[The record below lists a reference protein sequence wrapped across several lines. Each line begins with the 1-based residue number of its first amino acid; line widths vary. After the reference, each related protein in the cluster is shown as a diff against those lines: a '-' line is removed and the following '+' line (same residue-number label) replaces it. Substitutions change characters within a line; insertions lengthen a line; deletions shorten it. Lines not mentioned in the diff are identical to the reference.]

1 MMKILERSFKMNKN
15 NKLSAIICAILAAV
29 FYALNTPFSKVLLKN
44 ISPTFMAAFLY
55 LGAGIGVGFMYL
67 FQYKKEDSSMR
78 LSRKDLPYT
87 ILMVVLDVIAPI
99 FLMIGISIGSSA
111 NASLLGNFE
120 IVATSIIALVF
131 FKEDVSKNL
140 WIAIVFITLSS
151 IILSFEGQ
159 ESFRFSYGSLFVI
172 LATMSWGLENNC
184 TRKISNK
191 SSYQIVTIKGL
202 CSGIASLIISII
214 IGEKFPEIRY
224 TFYALL
230 LGYVAYG
237 LSIFLYVR
245 SQRDLGA
252 AKTSAYYAI
261 APFIGTFLCFL
272 VNGEA
277 LSASYFVG
285 LILMIVGT
293 VFVVV
298 DTCLI
303 KHTHLHTHTITHTHD
318 GYTHTHVLT
327 HEHEHKHFLNEDKQG
342 HNDFLSSEEHMRL
355 HKNNL

>member
-1 MMKILERSFKMNKN
+1 MNKN
-15 NKLSAIICAILAAV
+15 NKITAIICAILAAV

-120 IVATSIIALVF
+120 IVATSIIALVI

-224 TFYALL
+224 TFFALL

-293 VFVVV
+293 VFVVI

>member
-1 MMKILERSFKMNKN
+1 MKKN

-29 FYALNTPFSKVLLKN
+29 FYALNTPFSKVLLHN
-44 ISPTFMAAFLY
+44 VAPTFMAAFLY
-55 LGAGIGVGFMYL
+55 LGAGIGVGIMYL
-67 FQYKKEDSSMR
+67 FRYKNEDKDMR
-78 LSRKDLPYT
+78 LTKNDLTYT

-131 FKEDVSKNL
+131 FKEAVSKNL
-140 WIAIVFITLSS
+140 WTAIALITLSS
-151 IILSFEGQ
+151 IILSFEGKG
-159 ESFRFSYGSLFVI
+159 SFRFSYGSLFVI

-191 SSYQIVTIKGL
+191 STYEIVTIKGL
-202 CSGIASLIISII
+202 FSGLSSLIISII

-224 TFYALL
+224 TIYALL

-261 APFIGTFLCFL
+261 APFVGTFLSFL
-272 VNGEA
+272 INGEA
-277 LSASYFVG
+277 LSLSYFLG
-285 LILMIVGT
+285 LIFMIAGT
-293 VFVVV
+293 VFVVI

-303 KHTHLHTHTITHTHD
+303 KHTHLHTHTIRHTHD
-318 GYTHTHVLT
+318 GSTHTHVFT
-327 HEHEHKHFLNEDKQG
+327 HEHEHKHFLDEDG
-342 HNDFLSSEEHMRL
+342 RSHNAFLGSEEHMRL

>member
-1 MMKILERSFKMNKN
+1 MNKN
-15 NKLSAIICAILAAV
+15 NKITAIICAILAAV

-120 IVATSIIALVF
+120 IVATSIIALVI

-214 IGEKFPEIRY
+214 LGEKFPEIRY
-224 TFYALL
+224 TIYALL

-293 VFVVV
+293 VFVVI

-327 HEHEHKHFLNEDKQG
+327 HEHEHKHFLNEDKEG

>member
-1 MMKILERSFKMNKN
+1 MNKN
-15 NKLSAIICAILAAV
+15 NKITAIICAILAAV

-120 IVATSIIALVF
+120 IVATSIIALVI

-224 TFYALL
+224 TLYALL

-293 VFVVV
+293 VFVVI

>member
-1 MMKILERSFKMNKN
+1 MNKN
-15 NKLSAIICAILAAV
+15 NKITAIICAILAAV

-44 ISPTFMAAFLY
+44 ISPTFMASFLY

-87 ILMVVLDVIAPI
+87 ILMVILDVIAPI

-120 IVATSIIALVF
+120 IVATSIIALVI

-224 TFYALL
+224 TLYALL

-293 VFVVV
+293 VFVVI

>member
-1 MMKILERSFKMNKN
+1 MNKN
-15 NKLSAIICAILAAV
+15 NKITAIICAILAAV

-120 IVATSIIALVF
+120 IVATSIIALVI

-224 TFYALL
+224 TLYALL

-293 VFVVV
+293 VFVVI

-303 KHTHLHTHTITHTHD
+303 KHMHLHTHTITHTHD

>member
-1 MMKILERSFKMNKN
+1 MNKN
-15 NKLSAIICAILAAV
+15 NKITAIICAILAAV

-120 IVATSIIALVF
+120 IVATSIIALVI

-214 IGEKFPEIRY
+214 LGEKFPEIRY
-224 TFYALL
+224 TIYALL

-293 VFVVV
+293 VFVVI

>member
-1 MMKILERSFKMNKN
+1 MNKN
-15 NKLSAIICAILAAV
+15 NKITAIICAILAAV

-44 ISPTFMAAFLY
+44 ISPTFMASFLY
-55 LGAGIGVGFMYL
+55 LGAGIGVGIMYL
-67 FQYKKEDSSMR
+67 FKYKNEDKDMR
-78 LSRKDLPYT
+78 LTKNDLTYT

-224 TFYALL
+224 TFFALL

-293 VFVVV
+293 VFVVI

-327 HEHEHKHFLNEDKQG
+327 HEHEHKHFLNEDKEG

>member
-1 MMKILERSFKMNKN
+1 MNKN
-15 NKLSAIICAILAAV
+15 NKITAIICAILAAV

-55 LGAGIGVGFMYL
+55 LGAGIGVGIMYL
-67 FQYKKEDSSMR
+67 FKHKNEDKDMR
-78 LSRKDLPYT
+78 LTKNDLTYT

-99 FLMIGISIGSSA
+99 LLMIGISIGSSA

-172 LATMSWGLENNC
+172 LTTMSWGLENNC

-224 TFYALL
+224 TFFALL

-293 VFVVV
+293 VFVVI

-318 GYTHTHVLT
+318 GYTHTHVLI
-327 HEHEHKHFLNEDKQG
+327 HEHEHKHFLNEDKEG

>member
-1 MMKILERSFKMNKN
+1 MNKN
-15 NKLSAIICAILAAV
+15 NKITAIICAILAAV

-44 ISPTFMAAFLY
+44 ISPTFMASFLY

-120 IVATSIIALVF
+120 IVATSIIALVI

-293 VFVVV
+293 VFVVI

-303 KHTHLHTHTITHTHD
+303 EHTHLHTHTITHTHD

>member
-1 MMKILERSFKMNKN
+1 MNKN
-15 NKLSAIICAILAAV
+15 NKITAIICAILAAV

-44 ISPTFMAAFLY
+44 ISPTFMASFLY
-55 LGAGIGVGFMYL
+55 LGAGIGVGIMYL

-120 IVATSIIALVF
+120 IVATSIIALVI

-224 TFYALL
+224 TLYALL

-293 VFVVV
+293 VFVVI

-327 HEHEHKHFLNEDKQG
+327 HEHEHKHFLNEDKQV

-355 HKNNL
+355 HKNCL

>member
-1 MMKILERSFKMNKN
+1 MNKN
-15 NKLSAIICAILAAV
+15 NKITAIICAILAAV

-55 LGAGIGVGFMYL
+55 FGAGIGVGFMYL

-99 FLMIGISIGSSA
+99 LLMIGISIGSSA

-120 IVATSIIALVF
+120 IVATSIIALVI

-140 WIAIVFITLSS
+140 WIAIVVITLSS

-159 ESFRFSYGSLFVI
+159 DSFRFSYGSLFVI

-224 TFYALL
+224 TIYALL

-293 VFVVV
+293 VFVVI

-342 HNDFLSSEEHMRL
+342 HNNFLSSEEHMRL

>member
-1 MMKILERSFKMNKN
+1 MNKN

-44 ISPTFMAAFLY
+44 ISPTFMASFLY

-87 ILMVVLDVIAPI
+87 ILMVILDVIAPI

-120 IVATSIIALVF
+120 IVATSIIALVI

-159 ESFRFSYGSLFVI
+159 ESFSFSYGSLFVI

-224 TFYALL
+224 TIYALL

-293 VFVVV
+293 VFVVI

-318 GYTHTHVLT
+318 GYTHKHVLT

>member
-1 MMKILERSFKMNKN
+1 MNKN
-15 NKLSAIICAILAAV
+15 NKITAIICAILAAV

-44 ISPTFMAAFLY
+44 ISPTFMASFLY

-120 IVATSIIALVF
+120 IVATSIIALVI

-277 LSASYFVG
+277 LSVSYFVG

-293 VFVVV
+293 VFVVI

-303 KHTHLHTHTITHTHD
+303 KHTHLHTHTIRHTHD
-318 GYTHTHVLT
+318 GSTHTHVFT
-327 HEHEHKHFLNEDKQG
+327 HEHEHKHFLNEGKQG

>member
-1 MMKILERSFKMNKN
+1 MNKN
-15 NKLSAIICAILAAV
+15 NKITAIICAILAAV

-120 IVATSIIALVF
+120 IVATSIIALVI
-131 FKEDVSKNL
+131 FKEDVSRNL

-151 IILSFEGQ
+151 IILSFEGK

-214 IGEKFPEIRY
+214 LGEKFPEIRY
-224 TFYALL
+224 TIYALL

-285 LILMIVGT
+285 LILMVVGT
-293 VFVVV
+293 VFVVI

>member
-1 MMKILERSFKMNKN
+1 MNKN
-15 NKLSAIICAILAAV
+15 NKITAIICAILAAV

-44 ISPTFMAAFLY
+44 ISPTFMASFLY
-55 LGAGIGVGFMYL
+55 LGAGIGVGIMYL
-67 FQYKKEDSSMR
+67 FKYKNEDKDMR
-78 LSRKDLPYT
+78 LTKNDLTYT

-224 TFYALL
+224 TFFALL

-293 VFVVV
+293 VFVVI

-303 KHTHLHTHTITHTHD
+303 KHTHLHTNTITHTHD

-327 HEHEHKHFLNEDKQG
+327 HEHEHKHFLNEDKEG

>member
-1 MMKILERSFKMNKN
+1 MNKN
-15 NKLSAIICAILAAV
+15 NKITAIICAILAAV

-44 ISPTFMAAFLY
+44 ISPTFMASFLY
-55 LGAGIGVGFMYL
+55 LGAGIGVGIMYL
-67 FQYKKEDSSMR
+67 FKYKNEDKDMR
-78 LSRKDLPYT
+78 LTKNDLTYT

-224 TFYALL
+224 TIYALL

-293 VFVVV
+293 VFVVI

-327 HEHEHKHFLNEDKQG
+327 HEHEHKHFLNEDKEG

>member
-1 MMKILERSFKMNKN
+1 MNKN
-15 NKLSAIICAILAAV
+15 NKITAIICAILAAV

-44 ISPTFMAAFLY
+44 ISPTFMASFLY

-120 IVATSIIALVF
+120 IVATSIIALVI
-131 FKEDVSKNL
+131 FKEDVSRNL

-214 IGEKFPEIRY
+214 IGEKFPETQYIAC
-224 TFYALL
+224 ALL

-293 VFVVV
+293 VFVVI

-303 KHTHLHTHTITHTHD
+303 KHTHLHTHTIRHTHD
-318 GYTHTHVLT
+318 GSTHTHVFT
-327 HEHEHKHFLNEDKQG
+327 HEHEHKHFLDEDG
-342 HNDFLSSEEHMRL
+342 RSHNAFLGSEEHMRL

>member
-1 MMKILERSFKMNKN
+1 MNKN

-131 FKEDVSKNL
+131 FKEAVSKKL
-140 WIAIVFITLSS
+140 WTAIALITLSS
-151 IILSFEGQ
+151 IILSFEGKG
-159 ESFRFSYGSLFVI
+159 SFRFSYGSLFVI

-191 SSYQIVTIKGL
+191 STYEIVTIKGIF
-202 CSGIASLIISII
+202 SGLSSLIISII

-224 TFYALL
+224 TIYALL

-245 SQRDLGA
+245 SQRNLGA
-252 AKTSAYYAI
+252 AKTSAYYSI
-261 APFIGTFLCFL
+261 APFVGTFLSFL
-272 VNGEA
+272 INGEA
-277 LSASYFVG
+277 LSLSYFLG
-285 LILMIVGT
+285 LIFMIAGT
-293 VFVVV
+293 VFVVI

-318 GYTHTHVLT
+318 GYTHTHEFT
-327 HEHEHKHFLNEDKQG
+327 HEHAHRHFLNEDNAS
-342 HNDFLSSEEHMRL
+342 HNNFLSSEEHMRL
-355 HKNNL
+355 HKKNL

>member
-1 MMKILERSFKMNKN
+1 MNKN
-15 NKLSAIICAILAAV
+15 NKITAIICAILAAV

-44 ISPTFMAAFLY
+44 ISPTFMASFLY

-120 IVATSIIALVF
+120 IVATSIIALVI
-131 FKEDVSKNL
+131 FKEDVSRNL

-224 TFYALL
+224 TIYALL

-293 VFVVV
+293 VFVVI

-342 HNDFLSSEEHMRL
+342 HNDFLSSEEHMSF

>member
-1 MMKILERSFKMNKN
+1 MNKN
-15 NKLSAIICAILAAV
+15 NKITAIICAILAAV

-120 IVATSIIALVF
+120 IVATSIIALVI

-224 TFYALL
+224 TLYALL

-293 VFVVV
+293 VFVVI

-303 KHTHLHTHTITHTHD
+303 KHMHLHTHTITHTHD

-327 HEHEHKHFLNEDKQG
+327 HEHEHKHFLNEDKEG

>member
-1 MMKILERSFKMNKN
+1 MNKN
-15 NKLSAIICAILAAV
+15 NKITAIICAILAAV

-120 IVATSIIALVF
+120 IVATSIIALVI

-214 IGEKFPEIRY
+214 LGEKFPEIRY
-224 TFYALL
+224 TFFALL

-285 LILMIVGT
+285 LILMVVGT
-293 VFVVV
+293 VFVVI

>member
-1 MMKILERSFKMNKN
+1 MNKN
-15 NKLSAIICAILAAV
+15 NKITAIICAILAAV

-44 ISPTFMAAFLY
+44 ISPTFMASFLY
-55 LGAGIGVGFMYL
+55 LGAGIGVGIMYL
-67 FQYKKEDSSMR
+67 FKYKNEDKDMR
-78 LSRKDLPYT
+78 LTKNDLTYT

-120 IVATSIIALVF
+120 IVATSIIALVI

-214 IGEKFPEIRY
+214 LGEKFPEIRY
-224 TFYALL
+224 TIYALL

-293 VFVVV
+293 VFVVI

>member
-1 MMKILERSFKMNKN
+1 MNKN
-15 NKLSAIICAILAAV
+15 NKITAIICAILAAV

-120 IVATSIIALVF
+120 IVATSIIALVI
-131 FKEDVSKNL
+131 FKEDVSENL

-224 TFYALL
+224 TLYALL

-293 VFVVV
+293 VFVVI

-318 GYTHTHVLT
+318 GNTHTHVLT

-355 HKNNL
+355 HKNCL

>member
-1 MMKILERSFKMNKN
+1 MNKN
-15 NKLSAIICAILAAV
+15 NKITAIICAILAAV

-120 IVATSIIALVF
+120 IVATSIIALVI

-224 TFYALL
+224 TLYALL

-293 VFVVV
+293 VFVVI

-303 KHTHLHTHTITHTHD
+303 KHMHLHTHTITHTHD
-318 GYTHTHVLT
+318 GYTHTHVLI
-327 HEHEHKHFLNEDKQG
+327 HEHEHKHFLNEDKEG

>member
-1 MMKILERSFKMNKN
+1 MNKN
-15 NKLSAIICAILAAV
+15 NKITAIICAILAAV

-44 ISPTFMAAFLY
+44 ISPTFMASFLY

-78 LSRKDLPYT
+78 LSKKDLPYT

-151 IILSFEGQ
+151 FILSFEGQ

-224 TFYALL
+224 TLYALL

-293 VFVVV
+293 VFVVI